1 MYNVNKLLI
10 KLMAFRK
17 KLLNRMKTPI
27 NRAKKT
33 RLYVIETGKWAAG
46 NASALMDLLSTGV
59 RTAAS
64 SVSARNAAV
73 DITNGIEDYACSD
86 YKCLIL
92 DTTAAACDL
101 TAAVASFIPGNA
113 TKKVFGITTSASC
126 FCRTLRNKCKE
137 TNAFGCK

>member
-1 MYNVNKLLI
+1 
-10 KLMAFRK
+10 MAFRK
-17 KLLNRMKTPI
+17 RLLNRMRTSG

-33 RLYVIETGKWAAG
+33 RLYLMENGKWAAG
-46 NASALMDLLSTGV
+46 NASVLIDLLSTGV

-73 DITNGIEDYACSD
+73 DITHGVEDYACSD

-92 DTTAAACDL
+92 DTAAAACDI
-101 TAAVASFIPGNA
+101 TGAVAAFIPGNA
-113 TKKVFGITTSASC
+113 TKKVFGITTSVSC

-137 TNAFGCK
+137 TNAFDCN